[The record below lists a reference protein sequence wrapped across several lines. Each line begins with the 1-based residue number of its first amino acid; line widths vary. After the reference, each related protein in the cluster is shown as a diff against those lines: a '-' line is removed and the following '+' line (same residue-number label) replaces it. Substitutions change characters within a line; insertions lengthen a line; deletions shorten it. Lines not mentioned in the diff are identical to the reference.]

1 MFLYRFILRSLLLLF
16 LSFAFDRK
24 AKNIILL
31 YSVHIIMAYLLEY
44 IPVCFVW
51 EISETIENDIL

>member
-1 MFLYRFILRSLLLLF
+1 MLLF

-44 IPVCFVW
+44 IPACFVW